1 MNEEDKKLLTEY
13 LDECWHGK
21 FIRNYGHDCEVD
33 TMCEHCWKAPHELKY
48 PKNRTFTTWQDLGGL
63 KDKLVA
69 TGNWDHFERYVW
81 CVYYESD
88 VSIPKGLSLE
98 NWLFNPTRFCQLA
111 ADFLKEKK
119 DE

>member
-63 KDKLVA
+63 ISK
-69 TGNWDHFERYVW
+69 
-81 CVYYESD
+81 
-88 VSIPKGLSLE
+88 
-98 NWLFNPTRFCQLA
+98 
-111 ADFLKEKK
+111 LKEKSELIDFIK
-119 DE
+119 WRDTIMIPLEWEGLSAEQRIKEIFNYITCMA